1 MGWGGGL
8 TLALLT
14 KKGGG
19 LGLWTSP
26 RPALDLPYVNSAI
39 IFPFHLDKT
48 SSCGNRFKTCAS
60 TEFSHHYKRVF

>member
-19 LGLWTSP
+19 LG
-26 RPALDLPYVNSAI
+26 
-39 IFPFHLDKT
+39 HLDKT
-48 SSCGNRFKTCAS
+48 FRQDMQS
-60 TEFSHHYKRVF
+60 